1 MGYMVLRGKLM
12 DAAGNPM
19 GKAFIKITS
28 TENSDSVLNTMEAIV
43 QTDASGYYNVP
54 LAFGEYTISIRLS
67 DDSAYRV
74 IAKKVN
80 VVSESILSLEALLA
94 VQNDLVDYTPF
105 LTKINR
111 VIQENLY
118 SGVYGLTDILSVK
131 DFGAIGDG
139 KLHTL
144 QEWVTN
150 KKFGS
155 LTQIQAVYPKAQSLE
170 DSIDWLAIQ
179 TACDVADKTG
189 AGVLVPAARYVLNRT
204 LYHNTYLYSLSALP
218 SWRAAPFSNIPSTD
232 YEYQYGAEFLFV
244 GSGPK
249 EHHIDYV
256 TESRQCG
263 YDRVNPV
270 RSYNNSYD
278 AEFLMT
284 DFTNRDAVG
293 ATAATRRL
301 FSVAVV
307 MGSGESK
314 RPIMSMSRIRVITS
328 CPGDDEEYG
337 IKGYADQSGFHD
349 WAHWD
354 VGVWC
359 KSPWRATLQH
369 CQIVGYW
376 DIRGHLMTVFGGGST
391 AGYSEFYDIDHC
403 IIQGGYAARSGDIW
417 PILSKTD
424 NTLTIEWTASHQFTK
439 TGSIYVTEQ
448 GNVTYSD
455 LVYNAQNKTLTFVG
469 CADTSKVIIEDAGSR
484 SVIRMTSNAGMA
496 NSRMTMCEVND
507 FSHSSHVEEQATNFP
522 YKLPIRSCI
531 EVSGHPTRGIAFYDT
546 SCFGTGP
553 VLFHFGNARDIEFY
567 SCYYEP
573 KSYKKDFV
581 GGSFSPGAA
590 FIMGPKKSYFGRI
603 PKYDRG
609 YVQSVGKTFTSYI
622 SMEPWVSVSSLSRL
636 AGATDM
642 FNPIGA
648 DIGQR
653 QYYSAEAVATI
664 ASLKGQDLELRAVSA
679 EGYARNFLRGGGD
692 ATTYL
697 GCGFKSSKTVFQDT
711 NLEQSADTAIV
722 FDRKCVSSGQTYM
735 FREGVYTS
743 GNYRFSSLNADYSV
757 ELNLLS
763 VLRNDNSVDMLL
775 EANNVTVSS
784 NTGELNLRSGADQSV
799 RLRSSSTTVLLAG
812 KAETVSTAT
821 SCLRF
826 NSDNV
831 ASFGLPSNRVS
842 VLYAGSAPIITS
854 DARLKKFLPITEAER
869 AAAAEMRGLIC
880 KFQST
885 EAIAEKGESLA
896 RLHFGVSA
904 QSVRDVFTKYG
915 LDPERYGVNCH
926 DSWEAEEEVV
936 DEDGNIL
943 SPAKEAGDRY
953 GVRYEQLILFMLLN

>member
-1 MGYMVLRGKLM
+1 MSYMVLRGKLM

-19 GKAFIKITS
+19 GKAFIKVTS
-28 TENSDSVLNTMEAIV
+28 TENSDSVLNTMEAVV
-43 QTDASGYYNVP
+43 QTDLTGYYNFP
-54 LAFGEYTISIRLS
+54 LAFGEYTISVRLA

-80 VVSESILSLEALLA
+80 VVSESVLSLEALLA
-94 VQNDLVDYTPF
+94 VQSDLVDYTPF

-111 VIQENLY
+111 VVQENLY

-144 QEWVTN
+144 QEWVN
-150 KKFGS
+150 SNKFGS
-155 LTQIQAVYPKAQSLE
+155 LAQIQAVYPRAKSLE

-189 AGVLVPAARYVLNRT
+189 AGVLVPAARYILNRT

-232 YEYQYGAEFLFV
+232 YEYQYGAEFVFI
-244 GSGPK
+244 GTGPK

-263 YDRVNPV
+263 YDRINPA

-278 AEFLMT
+278 AEFLLA
-284 DFTNRDAVG
+284 DFTNKDAVG
-293 ATAATRRL
+293 ATPATRRL

-328 CPGDDEEYG
+328 CPGDGEEYG

-359 KSPWRATLQH
+359 KSPWRATLHH

-376 DIRGHLMTVFGGGST
+376 DIRGHLMTVFGGGDT

-417 PILSKTD
+417 PILSKTES
-424 NTLTIEWTASHQFTK
+424 TLTIEWTASHQFTS
-439 TGSIYVTEQ
+439 TGIIYVTEQ
-448 GNVTYSD
+448 GNVTYSG
-455 LVYNAQNKTLTFVG
+455 LVYDAQNKTLTFTG
-469 CADTSKVIIEDAGSR
+469 CANTSKVVIEDAGSR

-496 NSRMTMCEVND
+496 NSRMIMCEVND

-531 EVSGHPTRGIAFYDT
+531 EVSGHPTRGITFSDT

-553 VLFHFGNARDIEFY
+553 VLFHFGNARDVEFY

-573 KSYKKDFV
+573 KSYKKDF
-581 GGSFSPGAA
+581 GGTSFSPGAA
-590 FIMGPKKSYFGRI
+590 FIMGPKKSYFPRI
-603 PKYDRG
+603 PRYDRG
-609 YVQSVGKTFTSYI
+609 YVQSVGKTFTAYI
-622 SMEPWVSVSSLSRL
+622 NMEPWISVSSLSRL
-636 AGATDM
+636 AGVTDM

-648 DIGQR
+648 DISQR

-664 ASLKGQDLELRAVSA
+664 ASLKGQDLVLRAVSA
-679 EGYARNFLRGGGD
+679 EGYFRNFLRGGVD
-692 ATTYL
+692 ATSYL
-697 GCGFKSSKTVFQDT
+697 GCGFSSSKTVFQDPK
-711 NLEQSADTAIV
+711 LEQSADTAIV
-722 FDRKCVSSGQTYM
+722 FDRKYTSPDKTYI
-735 FREGVYTS
+735 FREGVYST

-763 VLRNDNSVDMLL
+763 VLRNDNSVSMVLS
-775 EANNVTVSS
+775 ANDVTVSAD
-784 NTGELNLRSGADQSV
+784 TGELDLRSGPNQSV
-799 RLRSSSTTVLLAG
+799 RLRSATTTVLLAG
-812 KAETVSTAT
+812 KTETISTAT

-826 NSDNV
+826 NSDNA

-842 VLYAGSAPIITS
+842 VLYTGTAPIVTS

-885 EAIAEKGESLA
+885 EAIAEKGEALA

-904 QSVRDVFTKYG
+904 QSVRDIFTKYG
-915 LDPERYGVNCH
+915 LDPEKYGMNCH
-926 DSWEAEEEVV
+926 DSWEEQKEVV
-936 DEDGNIL
+936 DEEGNIL
-943 SPAKEAGDRY
+943 TPAREAGDRY
-953 GVRYEQLILFMLLN
+953 GVRYEQLIMFMLLN